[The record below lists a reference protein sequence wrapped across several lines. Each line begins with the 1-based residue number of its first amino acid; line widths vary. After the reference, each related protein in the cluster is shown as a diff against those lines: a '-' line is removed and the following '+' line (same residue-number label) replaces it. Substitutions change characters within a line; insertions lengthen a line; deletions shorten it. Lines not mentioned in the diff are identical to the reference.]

1 MPLEFHEPR
10 DQLPEEV
17 INQHRAVASLIEEME
32 AVMWYQ
38 QRAAVTS
45 DPELRSALEH
55 NRDEEME
62 HAMMLL
68 EWLRRNF
75 PGFDEQLRTYVL
87 KDDIPLL
94 QLEEMAEEEEG
105 GDVGESGGSTAST
118 GSLNIGSL
126 KSPKGE

>member
-1 MPLEFHEPR
+1 
-10 DQLPEEV
+10 LPEEV

>member
-1 MPLEFHEPR
+1 MALDYHEPR

-17 INQHRAVASLIEEME
+17 INQHRAMASLIEELE

-38 QRAAVTS
+38 QRAAVTA
-45 DPELRSALEH
+45 DPQLKSALEH

-75 PGFDEQLRTYVL
+75 PGFDEQIRTYLL
-87 KDDIPLL
+87 KGDTPLL
-94 QLEEMAEEEEG
+94 ELEEIAEAQEEG
-105 GDVGESGGSTAST
+105 DGDEDGGATATT

-126 KSPKGE
+126 KSSKGE